1 MTRDSSDIIK
11 ESAAKRRDRRFSIV
25 FDSCPENE
33 AFARGVAAAFLMPLD
48 PTVEELT
55 EIKTAVSEAVSN
67 CVIHGYEGGE
77 GSINMTCE
85 ASAGGRVVISV
96 KDEGRGIDDIDQA
109 REPLFTT
116 NTDGERSGMGFTVM
130 ESFMDHV
137 TVRSEPGKGTEV
149 IMTKNLDVGYGL

>member
-1 MTRDSSDIIK
+1 MNNK
-11 ESAAKRRDRRFSIV
+11 NAKRRDRHFSLV

-33 AFARGVAAAFLMPLD
+33 GFARGVAAAFLMPLD

-67 CVIHGYEGGE
+67 CVIHGYLGGD
-77 GSINMTCE
+77 GSVTMTCE
-85 ASAGGRVVISV
+85 VSGDGRVSISIR
-96 KDEGRGIDDIDQA
+96 DEGCGIADIDRA

-130 ESFMDHV
+130 ESFMDHI
-137 TVRSEPGKGTEV
+137 TVRSEKGKGTEV
-149 IMTKNLDVGYGL
+149 IMTKSLDVGYEL

>member
-1 MTRDSSDIIK
+1 MKDDIIK
-11 ESAAKRRDRRFSIV
+11 KAEIRERHFTLV

-33 AFARGVAAAFLMPLD
+33 SFARGAAAAFLMPLD

-67 CVIHGYEGGE
+67 CVIHGYADCE
-77 GSINMTCE
+77 GSISMKCNV
-85 ASAGGRVVISV
+85 SSDGHVSISIS
-96 KDEGRGIDDIDQA
+96 DEGCGIEDIEKA

-137 TVRSEPGKGTEV
+137 AVRSESGNGTEV
-149 IMTKNLDVGYGL
+149 IMTKSLDVGYEL